1 MQQYLVFSVKCDNVQ
16 KELSKDMA
24 LKKKNKKQYMYVDR
38 ESYQASWQNLNNW

>member
-24 LKKKNKKQYMYVDR
+24 LKKKQKTVYVCR
-38 ESYQASWQNLNNW
+38 QRKLSSKLAKS